1 MNAFKFFLHL
11 LFICYLELTTEIFV
25 FLAIWQKIFV
35 FLAIWKTFLLSVA
48 AIIICFSSYFCNW
61 SGCLLSANKERTI
74 ILFCWENKNPDTSVN
89 FTVKSRHLLFLF
101 RFSQIRK
108 ETSYFDHFFIFQKKI
123 LNFPEYFEINWYI
136 ILIEKI
142 IRISTDSN
150 MFAQISHQTVF

>member
-25 FLAIWQKIFV
+25 FLAIW
-35 FLAIWKTFLLSVA
+35 KTFLLSVA
-48 AIIICFSSYFCNW
+48 AIIICFSYFCNW
-61 SGCLLSANKERTI
+61 TGCLLSANKERTI
-74 ILFCWENKNPDTSVN
+74 ILFSWENKNPDTSVN
-89 FTVKSRHLLFLF
+89 FTVQSRHLSFLF